1 MARGLCR
8 RRQSK
13 SPVSTAPPT
22 WSLSTRKVRRS
33 CCRCTPTPP
42 GATRTPTADRNI
54 TLALTHA
61 PMGLAEADV
70 ELHTGRF
77 RGRRNRAYP
86 AEQALRIAMAGVGV
100 NGAAQISLVA

>member
-1 MARGLCR
+1 V
-8 RRQSK
+8 
-13 SPVSTAPPT
+13 PAPAVEVPCEYRAAD
-22 WSLSTRKVRRS
+22 LVAVDAQG
-33 CCRCTPTPP
+33 PP
-42 GATRTPTADRNI
+42 FLLQMHADAAWRHANPTADRNI